1 MESPSAAC
9 AHLARRLGRGELGLG
24 KTIQEILGD
33 LKPEATYF
41 LEEEGERTG
50 VLLVDLKEASEIPA
64 VAEPWFLAFNARVE
78 CHPVVLPEDIERAGP
93 AIEQAVARFG

>member
-1 MESPSAAC
+1 M
-9 AHLARRLGRGELGLG
+9 GRGELGLG